1 MCRVYLSDNDNFE
14 FTYRE
19 FSNEKVAEAYMRGMQ
34 AHLPD
39 IKMTLKKE
47 W

>member
-14 FTYRE
+14 FAYRE
-19 FSNEKVAEAYMRGMQ
+19 FSNEVVAKAYMKGMK

-39 IKMTLKKE
+39 IKMTLKRVA
-47 W
+47 